1 MSQIS
6 RWTFPGLATEA
17 EKAGLRISWEVMQPG
32 FSGAVDVVS
41 GTIFLDQ
48 HLDSRPR
55 YALSVLAHEL
65 GHYTL
70 GHTCA
75 QSIHGERL
83 ADEWAARLLIP
94 VSDYR
99 LAETLHGNNNY
110 YLARELGVTH
120 KIIEAYQRSL
130 TTR

>member
-6 RWTFPGLATEA
+6 RWTFPGLVDVLERH
-17 EKAGLRISWEVMQPG
+17 GLRISWENMQPG
-32 FSGAVDVVS
+32 FSGAVDVMS
-41 GTIFLDQ
+41 GTIFLDR
-48 HLDSRPR
+48 HLDCRPR

-83 ADEWAARLLIP
+83 ADEWAAQLLISP
-94 VSDYR
+94 SEYR
-99 LAETLHGNNNY
+99 MAELVHGTNTY
-110 YLARELGVTH
+110 DLARELEVTDRLVR
-120 KIIEAYQRSL
+120 AYQGTLS
-130 TTR
+130 

>member
-1 MSQIS
+1 MSQIN
-6 RWTFPGLATEA
+6 RWTFPMLATEA
-17 EKAGLRISWEVMQPG
+17 EKVGLRISWEAMQPG
-32 FSGAVDVVS
+32 FSGAIDVVT
-41 GTIFLDQ
+41 GTIYLDR
-48 HLDSRPR
+48 HLDCRPR

-83 ADEWAARLLIP
+83 ADEWAAQLLIP

-99 LAETLHGNNNY
+99 LAETLHGNNHY
-110 YLARELGVTH
+110 SLARELGVTH

>member
-1 MSQIS
+1 M
-6 RWTFPGLATEA
+6 LACEV
-17 EKAGLRISWEVMQPG
+17 EDAGLRISWENMQPG
-32 FSGAVDVVS
+32 FSGAVDVVT
-41 GTIFLDQ
+41 GTIFLDR

-75 QSIHGERL
+75 QRLTGEAL
-83 ADEWAARLLIP
+83 ANEWAAQLLISP
-94 VSDYR
+94 AEYR
-99 LAETLHGNNNY
+99 VAETLHGNNMFS
-110 YLARELGVTH
+110 LARELGVTH
-120 KIIEAYQRSL
+120 PIIEAYQRAL

>member
-6 RWTFPGLATEA
+6 RWTFPGLVDVSERH
-17 EKAGLRISWEVMQPG
+17 GLRISWEWMQPG
-32 FSGAVDVVS
+32 FSGAVDVVT
-41 GTIFLDQ
+41 GTIFLDR
-48 HLDSRPR
+48 HLDCRPR

-65 GHYTL
+65 GHYAL

-75 QSIHGERL
+75 QSLSGERL
-83 ADEWAARLLIP
+83 ADEWAAQLLIP
-94 VSDYR
+94 ITDYQ

>member
-32 FSGAVDVVS
+32 FSGAVDVIT
-41 GTIFLDQ
+41 GTIYLDR
-48 HLDSRPR
+48 HLDSKPR

-75 QSIHGERL
+75 QSLSSERL
-83 ADEWAARLLIP
+83 ADEWAAQLLIP
-94 VSDYR
+94 TPDYR
-99 LAETLHGNNNY
+99 RAETLHGNNHY
-110 YLARELGVTH
+110 SLARELGVTNR
-120 KIIEAYQRSL
+120 IIEAYQRAL